1 MKDFIY
7 GMFFKVYAIFMSFT
21 WKQWGWMLLATV
33 IVAYMVYNRKKYVQI
48 FDNAVVYAETSFNYG
63 DNLRKLDGAVTFII
77 ERTNS
82 LPFIARVIIRR
93 FLSRKRMIDIIETTL
108 QKFSDVFGTGRKV
121 DIKGNEEDGEN

>member
-1 MKDFIY
+1 MKNFIY

-21 WKQWGWMLLATV
+21 WEQWCWMALAAG
-33 IVAYMVYNRKKYVQI
+33 IVVQI

-63 DNLRKLDGAVTFII
+63 DNLKKLDGAVTFII

-82 LPFIARVIIRR
+82 LPFIARVIIRK
-93 FLSRKRMIDIIETTL
+93 FLSRKRMVDIIEKTL
-108 QKFSDVFGTGRKV
+108 QKFSNVFGTGRKV

>member
-21 WKQWGWMLLATV
+21 WEQWCWMALAAG

-63 DNLRKLDGAVTFII
+63 DNLKKLDGAVTFI
-77 ERTNS
+77 
-82 LPFIARVIIRR
+82 ARVIIRK
-93 FLSRKRMIDIIETTL
+93 FLSRKRMVDIIETTL
-108 QKFSDVFGTGRKV
+108 QKFSNVFGTGRKI

>member
-7 GMFFKVYAIFMSFT
+7 GMFFKMYAIFMSFT
-21 WKQWGWMLLATV
+21 WEQWGWMALATL
-33 IVAYMVYNRKKYVQI
+33 IVAYMLYNRKKYVQI

-63 DNLRKLDGAVTFII
+63 DNLKKLDGAVTFII

-82 LPFIARVIIRR
+82 LPFIARVIIRK
-93 FLSRKRMIDIIETTL
+93 FLSRKRMVDIIETTL
-108 QKFSDVFGTGRKV
+108 QKFSNVFGTGRKI